1 MANNSYYSGNS
12 RDSNQQRGLRPYD
25 FVYFSDKPPTANNP
39 PGHQRYLPNYIHGTL
54 FLTLKVKTMLHI
66 STGVVL
72 MGSDVNKEDIPL
84 IKTMVQG
91 NNKELL
97 IQGSTLKG
105 CIRSIY
111 EAITNSRVGVKP
123 KKTDEYPQERLPT
136 KNKNELCPASIVFG
150 ASGEKWGW
158 QGLVSIQDAYCEK
171 TSFGVGF
178 MPNLWRPRPDQNQA
192 YYNQGKTVGW
202 KFYYNMK
209 TAIDKGEDNGIPVQ
223 VAFRNYEF
231 TTQLNFRNLKPEEF
245 GALLIALGQDKKNPI
260 VLKIGAGK
268 PVGMGSIVVEISEA
282 EFVKQQ
288 TELLTRYSYFN
299 PPSEQFLDRERLQSI
314 VEANIQ
320 EAHENLIDSAKL
332 TELLRIL
339 NPNTSFTPNESY

>member
-1 MANNSYYSGNS
+1 MGNNSYRSINSSG
-12 RDSNQQRGLRPYD
+12 SNQQREPRPYD
-25 FVYFSDKPPTANNP
+25 FVYFSDKPPTPNKP
-39 PGHQRYLPNYIHGTL
+39 PGHQRYLPDYVHGTL
-54 FLTLKVKTMLHI
+54 FLTLKVQTMLHV

-72 MGSDVNKEDIPL
+72 MGSDINKEDIPL

-136 KNKNELCPASIVFG
+136 KDKNELCPASIAFG

-178 MPNLWRPRPDQNQA
+178 MPNLWRPRPDENQA
-192 YYNQGKTVGW
+192 YYHNGKTVGW

-209 TAIDKGEDNGIPVQ
+209 RAIDKGEDNGIPVQ

-231 TTQLNFRNLKPEEF
+231 TTQLNFKNLKPEEF
-245 GALLIALGQDKKNPI
+245 GALLVALGQDKKNPI

-268 PVGMGSIVVEISEA
+268 PVGMGSVVVEISEA
-282 EFVKQQ
+282 ELLQHQ
-288 TELLTRYSYFN
+288 SDLLTRYSYFN
-299 PPSEQFLDRERLQSI
+299 VPSEQLFDGERLQSFI
-314 VEANIQ
+314 EAKIQ
-320 EAHENLIDSAKL
+320 EAHEELIDPAKL
-332 TELLRIL
+332 TELLKIL
-339 NPNTSFTPNESY
+339 KFNTSFTPNESY